1 VRLRFEE
8 VEVFGVTESS
18 ITVSFALH
26 DATGPVDAAV
36 DLRLNGEI
44 QARSEGIG
52 GTRLVRIDGLAPAT
66 DHRIELQA
74 AGVPAPGHDR
84 YFPENVTT
92 LPAPSGEQV
101 ASFAT
106 LNDLHF
112 GEPRF
117 GGTLL
122 ADGEYGPEAPGYPAV
137 HETDAET
144 PYWLAM
150 NEDAVRDINAL
161 GVDATIVKGD
171 IADRGLPD
179 QFAIARRT
187 LDGLTAP
194 WHGFLGN
201 HDHYAR
207 LEGETVDGCA
217 LLGQP
222 RSPRTVDLGGWR
234 LVFVDTVEPGH
245 HHGVFPEER
254 RQWLARSL
262 DETREAATPTLVFM
276 HHQPVPRENRHSY
289 PNNIGLLPEDSLPL
303 YELIGRHP
311 QIRAVLIGHTHR
323 NRARTHPASGAVPF
337 IEVNCVKDYPGG
349 FAHYRLFADGHF
361 RQEVRRTSSARA
373 LAHSTRCR
381 GFFAGGYREFAL
393 GPLASRSLAV
403 GPVEPR
409 RR

>member
-1 VRLRFEE
+1 VSLTFEDP
-8 VEVFGVTESS
+8 EVFGLSESS
-18 ITVSFALH
+18 VTISFAVR
-26 DATGPVDAAV
+26 DASGPVDAPV
-36 DLRLNGEI
+36 EIRLNGEPR
-44 QARSEGIG
+44 ARSEGPR
-52 GTRLVRIDGLAPAT
+52 GTRLVRIEGLRPGASYSIDLVADGADAP
-66 DHRIELQA
+66 RR
-74 AGVPAPGHDR
+74 DR
-84 YFPENVTT
+84 YFPASVTT
-92 LPAPSGEQV
+92 FAAPAAHEVG
-101 ASFAT
+101 SFAT

-137 HETDAET
+137 HETEGEL

-150 NEDAVRDINAL
+150 NEDAVADINTL

-171 IADRGLPD
+171 VADRGRPA
-179 QFAIARRT
+179 QFEIARRT
-187 LDGLTAP
+187 LDRLAAP

-201 HDHYAR
+201 HDHYAL

-217 LLGQP
+217 LLGQAPAP
-222 RSPRTVDLGGWR
+222 RAFDLGGWR
-234 LVFVDTVEPGH
+234 IVFVDTVDPGH
-245 HHGVFPEER
+245 HHGVFPAER
-254 RQWLARSL
+254 REWLARAL
-262 DETREAATPTLVFM
+262 AETRDSATPTLVFM
-276 HHQPVPRENRHSY
+276 HHQPVPPENRRSY
-289 PNNIGLLPEDSLPL
+289 PNSIGLTPEDSVPL

-323 NRARTHPASGAVPF
+323 NRVRTHPASGRTPF
-337 IEVNCVKDYPGG
+337 VEVNCVKDYPGG

-393 GPLASRSLAV
+393 GPLTSRSFATQ
-403 GPVEPR
+403 P
-409 RR
+409 